1 MERIS
6 YKQYEHA
13 VYIIK
18 EYRLQTQGVLIDIEN
33 LNAQTVDPFTL
44 FINGDFSVRLH
55 NRIHAYYQK
64 TGEDAFKKTLVDIAN
79 ISYSDLKRV
88 GGLGSKS
95 KKELDSL
102 LSNAGLKMKP

>member
-33 LNAQTVDPFTL
+33 LIF
-44 FINGDFSVRLH
+44 
-55 NRIHAYYQK
+55 QK
-64 TGEDAFKKTLVDIAN
+64 RQNQHI
-79 ISYSDLKRV
+79 
-88 GGLGSKS
+88 
-95 KKELDSL
+95 
-102 LSNAGLKMKP
+102 